1 MDNIYNII
9 EYEYQQRK
17 DYIKKELMQKRLELF
32 SEIPELE
39 KVEEKIYKTGIEY
52 SKRILSGKSDENDTR
67 AEAILSK
74 LNNLKEQKQNLL
86 LQHGIR
92 SDYLEPKYECSMCND
107 TGYVNKN
114 GRLVRCKCYMQKLI
128 NYSTDKSNI
137 NLIDYENFDTFDEN
151 LYSNSINFD
160 KYGIKISPRQN
171 IKKIIEICRHFI
183 DNFDSPSE
191 KNLFFS
197 GPAGVGKT
205 FICSCIARE
214 LLNRG
219 VSVLYQTAPVLFN
232 TIARYRTVNF
242 GNKNFEESNFTN
254 IFNSQLLI
262 IDDLGTESRTDSR
275 YSEFLTILNQ
285 RTLTGLKKP
294 SKMIISTNTG
304 VKELNEYYDE
314 RITSRIIGNFKLL
327 KFAGDDLRI
336 EKYDSKSE

>member
-1 MDNIYNII
+1 MNSIYDII

-17 DYIKKELMQKRLELF
+17 DDIKKELLEKRRKLF

-39 KVEEKIYKTGIEY
+39 KIEEMIYKTGIKY
-52 SKRILSGKSDENDTR
+52 SREMLSSESGVNDKNSDKLLTR
-67 AEAILSK
+67 
-74 LNNLKEQKQNLL
+74 LNNLKQRKQKLL
-86 LQHGIR
+86 LDNGIR
-92 SDYLEPKYECSMCND
+92 SNYLEPEYKCNMCND
-107 TGYVNKN
+107 TGYVNRK
-114 GRLVRCKCYMQKLI
+114 GKLIRCKCYIQKLI
-128 NYSTDKSNI
+128 NYSTGKSNI

-151 LYSNSINFD
+151 LYSNKINTD

-171 IKKIIEICRHFI
+171 IKKIMEICRHFI

-205 FICSCIARE
+205 FMCSCIARE
-214 LLNRG
+214 LLNKG
-219 VSVLYQTAPVLFN
+219 VSVLYQTAPVLFS
-232 TIARYRTVNF
+232 TIARYRM
-242 GNKNFEESNFTN
+242 GNPGEKNFEESNFTN

-262 IDDLGTESRTDSR
+262 IDDLGTESRTDAR

-285 RTLTGLKKP
+285 RALTGLKKP
-294 SKMIISTNTG
+294 CKMVISTNTG

-327 KFAGDDLRI
+327 KFAGDDLRMKTHNI
-336 EKYDSKSE
+336 S